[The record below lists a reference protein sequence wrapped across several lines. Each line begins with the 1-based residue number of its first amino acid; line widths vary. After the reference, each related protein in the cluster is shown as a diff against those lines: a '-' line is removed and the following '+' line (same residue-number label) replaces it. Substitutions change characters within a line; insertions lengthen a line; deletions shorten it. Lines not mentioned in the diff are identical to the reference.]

1 MKEKSKVIDY
11 LINTKDPYAIKMD
24 NINIK
29 MTYSENNKS
38 FNECMLNIL
47 KQKYKMGWQ
56 IQVSTLN
63 YTERGGKKE

>member
-1 MKEKSKVIDY
+1 LKEKSKVIDY

-24 NINIK
+24 NMNIE

-47 KQKYKMGWQ
+47 KQKYKKG
-56 IQVSTLN
+56 
-63 YTERGGKKE
+63 